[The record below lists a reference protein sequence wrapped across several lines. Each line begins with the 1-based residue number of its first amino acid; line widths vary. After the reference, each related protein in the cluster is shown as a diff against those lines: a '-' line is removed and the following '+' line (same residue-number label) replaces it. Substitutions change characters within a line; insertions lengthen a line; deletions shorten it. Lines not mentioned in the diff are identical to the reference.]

1 MDLEHEKRLTVV
13 EARCESLAGNVE
25 ALEKRQDALD
35 SLTAA
40 VAALSVKE
48 ERVEKDVKEIKI
60 DVKNLA
66 SKPATMWDKFV
77 ATLISVLVGGIVGY
91 LFSSIGLS

>member
-1 MDLEHEKRLTVV
+1 MDLEHEKRLTTV
-13 EARCESLAGNVE
+13 ETQCKNNSDDIDVLK
-25 ALEKRQDALD
+25 KRQDALD

-48 ERVEKDVKEIKI
+48 ERVEKDVKEIKV

-66 SKPATMWDKFV
+66 SKPAAMWEKFLT
-77 ATLISVLVGGIVGY
+77 TLISVIVGGIVGY
-91 LFSSIGLS
+91 LFTSIGLS